1 VINEVQ
7 GEWEAALPEEVKE
20 VLDASRALNKDRFI
34 GNVVSRLAATVR
46 NGEPGAGGGPGHV
59 VTLCLGGTAM
69 VVMYVYLCCL
79 R

>member
-34 GNVVSRLAATVR
+34 GNVVSRLAATIKQ
-46 NGEPGAGGGPGHV
+46 GELGTLSGPRP
-59 VTLCLGGTAM
+59 L
-69 VVMYVYLCCL
+69 YCC
-79 R
+79 RY